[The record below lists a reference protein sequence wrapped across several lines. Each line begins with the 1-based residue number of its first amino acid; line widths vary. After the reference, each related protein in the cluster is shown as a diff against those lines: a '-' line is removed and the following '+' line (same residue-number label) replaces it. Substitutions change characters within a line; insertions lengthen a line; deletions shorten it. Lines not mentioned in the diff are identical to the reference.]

1 VHSRARDRGIVAV
14 ALLVFLQGARAAR
27 RPGVTHAELR
37 YFQLVNGLPRWAF
50 VPVWVVMQLGS
61 LGGALG
67 TGAATGAVGGRAL
80 GGRVAATGSL
90 TWLAVKAV
98 KPFVRRDRPAL
109 AFDATRVLGRAQGG
123 LGYPS
128 GHAAVATAMA
138 AVAAPHLPRRWRPLA
153 WAAAL
158 VVGPARMYVG
168 AHLPLDVLGGAALGL
183 AVGTAG
189 RLAEGSAATDRG

>member
-1 VHSRARDRGIVAV
+1 MFVE
-14 ALLVFLQGARAAR
+14 GARAAR
-27 RPGVTHAELR
+27 GSGVTHAELR
-37 YFQLVNGLPRWAF
+37 FFQLINRLPRRAF
-50 VPVWVVMQLGS
+50 VPVWVVMQFGS

-67 TGAATGAVGGRAL
+67 TGAATGAVGRRAL
-80 GGRVAATGSL
+80 GARVAATGSL

-98 KPFVRRDRPAL
+98 KPFIRRDRPAL
-109 AFDATRVLGRAQGG
+109 TFDATRVLGRAQGG

-138 AVAAPHLPRRWRPLA
+138 AVAAPHVPRRWRPLV
-153 WAAAL
+153 WAVAL

-168 AHLPLDVLGGAALGL
+168 AHLPLDVLGGTALGV
-183 AVGTAG
+183 AVGTSF